1 MKYAMIKTKMVM
13 TDVHLTVCQLRQGGT
28 VSMMTYHKVFA
39 PLDVVT
45 AFKLEMKNVIMETLA
60 LRMAVTQIVIFREV
74 GYAQIASH
82 NNHSAHLFVVM
93 DY

>member
-1 MKYAMIKTKMVM
+1 MIETKMVM
-13 TDVHLTVCQLRQGGT
+13 TDAHLTVCQLRLDGT

-45 AFKLEMKNVIMETLA
+45 AFELEMKNVIMATLA
-60 LRMAVTQIVIFREV
+60 LIMAVTQVVIFREV
-74 GYAQIASH
+74 GYAQITFC